1 LPCTCLAQATKKL
14 GLIWKNIGNA
24 EPSSG
29 TEINDTKLAMA
40 LAGKT
45 KITKL
50 DNLNVSNSSYIKLG
64 DDYFQPQ
71 LPALS
76 SELIMICKMS
86 VQLP

>member
-1 LPCTCLAQATKKL
+1 MTEKL

-24 EPSSG
+24 KPSSG

-45 KITKL
+45 KITEL
-50 DNLNVSNSSYIKLG
+50 DNLDVSNLSDSSYIKLG
-64 DDYFQPQ
+64 DDYFQPCCKTRQ
-71 LPALS
+71 QPALS